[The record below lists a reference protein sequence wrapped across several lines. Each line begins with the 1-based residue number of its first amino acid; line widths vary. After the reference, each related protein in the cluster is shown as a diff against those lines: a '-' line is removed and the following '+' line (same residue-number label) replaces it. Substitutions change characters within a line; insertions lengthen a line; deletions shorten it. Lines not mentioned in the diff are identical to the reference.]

1 MTSFFDISFI
11 LNHPYFQPYIIKS
24 FYLLFGGLI
33 IRQSLVIV
41 GQRWANTYHH
51 LGTYLLLPNIALL
64 ITSVIKDDIALSL
77 GMIGALSIVR
87 FRNPVKSPF
96 ELVMFFSLMSLGIV
110 CSVSLALSF
119 LLFSLVVLV
128 IFGIKISD
136 YISKKFK
143 KNIYQFSF
151 GDGNMLYTIEIESSD
166 EMNDLIKKKSLIHFY
181 IDKKN
186 KVYSY
191 RLVFKNR
198 EELISFQD
206 SIQNDKRIISAR
218 ADIQS

>member
-1 MTSFFDISFI
+1 MTSIFDISFI

-24 FYLLFGGLI
+24 FYLLLGGLI

-186 KVYSY
+186 KIYSY

>member
-1 MTSFFDISFI
+1 MPNLFENFPRLLDFSFLLD
-11 LNHPYFQPYIIKS
+11 HPYFIPYITKS
-24 FYLLFGGLI
+24 IFLLIGGFI

-110 CSVSLALSF
+110 CSIYSIGF
-119 LLFSLVVLV
+119 L
-128 IFGIKISD
+128 ICG
-136 YISKKFK
+136 
-143 KNIYQFSF
+143 
-151 GDGNMLYTIEIESSD
+151 
-166 EMNDLIKKKSLIHFY
+166 
-181 IDKKN
+181 
-186 KVYSY
+186 
-191 RLVFKNR
+191 
-198 EELISFQD
+198 
-206 SIQNDKRIISAR
+206 
-218 ADIQS
+218 

>member
-1 MTSFFDISFI
+1 MTSIFDISFI

>member
-1 MTSFFDISFI
+1 MTSIFDISFI

-24 FYLLFGGLI
+24 FYLLLGGLI